1 MTSAGIHSTARD
13 VLLAGASVHFAR
25 AYARVRRSTIMK
37 SKHLT
42 TIVPLLV
49 SLLIPTTAMSAPA
62 VKEVEVNGVRLSY
75 VEQGSGEPAVF
86 VHGVPSDLR
95 AWEPVRENIAK
106 KYRFI
111 AYTQR
116 YFGTAPWPDDG
127 KNFSVASLADDL
139 AKFITTLNAGPVH
152 LVGWSYGG
160 QVATITAVKNP
171 SLIRSLIL
179 YEASIGSMLPTDSA
193 EGKAACDERAKMFA
207 PVIAAAKAGDHVQAA
222 KLLQEAVFQLP
233 PGGFDRLPQDWQN
246 RVLDNAR
253 TVPLV
258 FAAPPPPITCD
269 MLKSFARPTL
279 VMRGEKTQA
288 SYALITEMIGKC
300 VPGAQQVVIQNVHHD
315 GPRRDPAAFSAAVL
329 NFLSKQ

>member
-1 MTSAGIHSTARD
+1 
-13 VLLAGASVHFAR
+13 
-25 AYARVRRSTIMK
+25 MK

-62 VKEVEVNGVRLSY
+62 VKAVEVNGVRLSY

-86 VHGVPSDLR
+86 VHGAPSDLR
-95 AWEPVRENIAK
+95 AWEPVREEVAK

-116 YFGTAPWPDDG
+116 YFGTEPWPDDG
-127 KNFSVASLADDL
+127 KNFSIATLADDL
-139 AKFITTLNAGPVH
+139 ATFITSLNAGPVH

-160 QVATITAVKNP
+160 VVAMQAAVKNP
-171 SLIRSLIL
+171 SLVRSLIL
-179 YEASIGSMLPTDSA
+179 YEPAAGVISVLPADSA
-193 EGKAACDERAKMFA
+193 EGKSAREDQSKMIA
-207 PVIAAAKAGDHVQAA
+207 PVIAANKAGDTIQAA

-233 PGGFDRLPQDWQN
+233 PGGFDSFPRDRQT

-253 TVPLV
+253 IMPLM
-258 FAAPPPPITCD
+258 FAAPPPPAITCD
-269 MLKSFARPTL
+269 LLKNFPQPTL
-279 VMRGEKTQA
+279 VMRGQNTRVVF
-288 SYALITEMIGKC
+288 ALISEAISKC
-300 VPGAQQVVIQNVHHD
+300 VPRAQLVVLQNVNHD
-315 GPRRDPAAFSAAVL
+315 GPSRDPAAFTGAVF